1 MPSFIIVGH
10 VWQNLGSSPIREKPP
25 KSPSWTGLK
34 NLYKE
39 FLRLFFNPFIPN
51 APFLY
56 PLKTSAILTVFRCFQ
71 KIEETCIETNM
82 LALKRSL
89 TLPCGFSKNLF
100 FRERRWRYVFCDFQY
115 HYKQYLSLKLHS
127 SFRRYEDY
135 LLQY

>member
-1 MPSFIIVGH
+1 MLMLAELKGCATWFIYFF
-10 VWQNLGSSPIREKPP
+10 NLLWVRYNCAKFHHCRTCVTEFREQPP

-39 FLRLFFNPFIPN
+39 FLKLFFNPFIPN

-71 KIEETCIETNM
+71 KIEETCIGTNM

-89 TLPCGFSKNLF
+89 TLPCGFSKNIF
-100 FRERRWRYVFCDFQY
+100 FRERRWRYVFCDF
-115 HYKQYLSLKLHS
+115 
-127 SFRRYEDY
+127 
-135 LLQY
+135 